1 MNLSTFYY
9 HLQRGY
15 FGKRAT
21 LSASYWVNVAAL
33 FLISLGDVDVD
44 FFFLHNFQIW
54 VQNFYCG
61 NWTYRRKFHNFI
73 GLI

>member
-44 FFFLHNFQIW
+44 VDFFSS
-54 VQNFYCG
+54 
-61 NWTYRRKFHNFI
+61 
-73 GLI
+73 

>member
-44 FFFLHNFQIW
+44 VDFFFFITSKFGSQI
-54 VQNFYCG
+54 
-61 NWTYRRKFHNFI
+61 FI
-73 GLI
+73 AATGLTDVNSTILSV